1 MTFSGKNLLVKRSGN
16 VILDTDF
23 IDVPAGALTIVLG
36 QNGAGKSTLLHTL
49 AGGITPDSGE
59 TFCGETPL
67 RSLSARE
74 LARRRAVLT
83 QSTQSVFDFTV
94 EETVLLGRTPWIDSA
109 ETRNDR
115 IIAANALRTVGLE
128 KFAARRLSTLSGG
141 ERQRVQIARTFA
153 QGITPTGT
161 PTTFFLDEPL
171 AALDFKHRF
180 EIMRCLKELAQAGNA
195 VFVVLHDLNLS
206 LRFADRVLVM
216 QNGKIELAGSPQEVL
231 TPENLNRIFEIRA
244 EILSDSSGAF
254 VRIY

>member
-1 MTFSGKNLLVKRSGN
+1 MIFSAKNLVVRRNGN
-16 VILDTDF
+16 RILDDVSAE
-23 IDVPAGALTIVLG
+23 VPAGKLTVVLG

-49 AGGITPDSGE
+49 AGGIKPDSGGV
-59 TFCGETPL
+59 FYGETPL
-67 RSLSARE
+67 RELDARK

-83 QSTQSVFDFTV
+83 QSTQSAFDFTV
-94 EETVLLGRTPWIDSA
+94 EEIVLLGRTPWIDAA
-109 ETRNDR
+109 ETRNDKHV
-115 IIAANALRTVGLE
+115 AANVLRTVGLE
-128 KFAARRLSTLSGG
+128 KFAERRLSTLSGG

-206 LRFADRVLVM
+206 LRFADRVLIM
-216 QNGKIELAGSPQEVL
+216 QKGKIALAGTPQAVL
-231 TPENLNRIFEIRA
+231 TPENLAQIFEIRA
-244 EILSDSSGAF
+244 EILHDSRGAF
-254 VRIY
+254 IRF

>member
-1 MTFSGKNLLVKRSGN
+1 MIFSAKNLVVRRNGN
-16 VILDTDF
+16 RILDDVSAE
-23 IDVPAGALTIVLG
+23 VPAGKLTVVLG

-49 AGGITPDSGE
+49 AGGIKPDSGGV
-59 TFCGETPL
+59 FYGETPL
-67 RSLSARE
+67 RELDARK

-83 QSTQSVFDFTV
+83 QSTQSAFDFTV
-94 EETVLLGRTPWIDSA
+94 EEIVLLGRTPWIDAA
-109 ETRNDR
+109 ETRNDKHV
-115 IIAANALRTVGLE
+115 AANVLRTVGLE
-128 KFAARRLSTLSGG
+128 KFAERRLSTLSGG

-206 LRFADRVLVM
+206 LRFADRVLIM
-216 QNGKIELAGSPQEVL
+216 QKGKIALAGTPQAVL
-231 TPENLNRIFEIRA
+231 TPENLAQIFEIHA
-244 EILSDSSGAF
+244 EILHDSRGAF
-254 VRIY
+254 IRF